1 MNQPRALILS
11 IALGSTLL
19 SSPALAQEFF
29 QPGTVPASD
38 LLAPPA
44 SSVLQQGAA
53 PIFDATAYSS
63 RNTSGGT
70 SASDQGYAFL
80 TPEEAAILAAQA
92 VGEPVT
98 LAGVSGVVLTPTAA
112 PAAAGTTSTI
122 TSMLS
127 LPADGNGSTTTVT
140 TVTPIATSAPLLTT
154 PAGQD
159 TGLTA
164 VAIVNGVPVTSG
176 PVTNL
181 RSGYGNAGTTVNA
194 YGGSILVSYGNDLP
208 IVGPDY
214 ASQLPGAGLS
224 NPTPI
229 PSVGAEQAGAVAA
242 AARSGVDS
250 LANNIAMLG
259 TFPIA
264 ERYAGPVPLI
274 RPSAPEHRALAP
286 GATAE
291 QTASARENLIE
302 PFPTNQ
308 DGTSDPV
315 GENIGSPVNENK
327 DAVQSFSRITEET
340 ATPGA
345 TTPQVAGAADAN
357 TLVSSSSRDLTGASS
372 ASTASDAS
380 ASGSS
385 GGGDSTVFVSGNRSL
400 SASDANADASADS
413 SSASVTPAVPEV
425 PAAPATPSASAT
437 GGCDAQGILVQFNDG
452 SNRFSS
458 AQASQIRSFGEEC
471 AAAGKRVQVV
481 GYADTNLSD
490 ETEALRVVK
499 GRVLRALHALTEAG
513 VDDGM
518 ISRDTLIPNGS
529 QPSNALV
536 LKAN

>member
-11 IALGSTLL
+11 LALGSTLL
-19 SSPALAQEFF
+19 SGPALAQEFF

-44 SSVLQQGAA
+44 SSVLQQSAA
-53 PIFDATAYSS
+53 PVFGATAYSS
-63 RNTSGGT
+63 RNTLGGT
-70 SASDQGYAFL
+70 SATDQGYAFL

-98 LAGVSGVVLTPTAA
+98 LAGVSGVVLTPTASA
-112 PAAAGTTSTI
+112 STTTST
-122 TSMLS
+122 LS

-140 TVTPIATSAPLLTT
+140 TVTPIAAAAPLLTT

-208 IVGPDY
+208 IVGPEY

-264 ERYAGPVPLI
+264 ERYAGPVPVI
-274 RPSAPEHRALAP
+274 RPGAPEYRALPA

-291 QTASARENLIE
+291 QTAALRETVIE

-315 GENIGSPVNENK
+315 GENIGSPVNETK

-357 TLVSSSSRDLTGASS
+357 TLVSSSTRDLTGAS
-372 ASTASDAS
+372 TAAATSDAS
-380 ASGSS
+380 AAGDS

-400 SASDANADASADS
+400 SASDGDADASADGS
-413 SSASVTPAVPEV
+413 TASVTPTV
-425 PAAPATPSASAT
+425 PAAPTTPAASAT

-458 AQASQIRSFGEEC
+458 AQATQIRGFGEAC

-481 GYADTNLSD
+481 GYADANLSD

>member
-19 SSPALAQEFF
+19 SGPALAQEFF

-53 PIFDATAYSS
+53 PVFGATAYSS
-63 RNTSGGT
+63 RNTLSGGST
-70 SASDQGYAFL
+70 TDQGYAFL

-98 LAGVSGVVLTPTAA
+98 LAGVSGVVLTPTA
-112 PAAAGTTSTI
+112 TTSTT

-140 TVTPIATSAPLLTT
+140 TVTPIATASPLLTT

-208 IVGPDY
+208 IVGPDF

-224 NPTPI
+224 NPSPI

-264 ERYAGPVPLI
+264 ERYAGPVPVI
-274 RPSAPEHRALAP
+274 RPGAPEYRALPA

-291 QTASARENLIE
+291 QTAALRETVIE

-315 GENIGSPVNENK
+315 GENIGSPVNETK

-400 SASDANADASADS
+400 SASDADADASADS

-425 PAAPATPSASAT
+425 PAAPATPAASAT

>member
-19 SSPALAQEFF
+19 SSPAMAQEFF

-44 SSVLQQGAA
+44 SSVLQQSAA
-53 PIFDATAYSS
+53 PVFDATAYSS
-63 RNTSGGT
+63 RNTLGGT
-70 SASDQGYAFL
+70 STTDQGYAFL

-98 LAGVSGVVLTPTAA
+98 LAGVSGVVLTPAAA
-112 PAAAGTTSTI
+112 PAAAATST
-122 TSMLS
+122 LS
-127 LPADGNGSTTTVT
+127 LPANGNGLTTTVT
-140 TVTPIATSAPLLTT
+140 TVTPIATAAPLLTT
-154 PAGQD
+154 PAGLD

-274 RPSAPEHRALAP
+274 RPSAPDYRALAP

-315 GENIGSPVNENK
+315 GENTGSPVNETK

-345 TTPQVAGAADAN
+345 TTPQVAGAADAD

-372 ASTASDAS
+372 ATATGDAAA
-380 ASGSS
+380 ASEG

-400 SASDANADASADS
+400 SSSDADASADS
-413 SSASVTPAVPEV
+413 SAASVTPTV
-425 PAAPATPSASAT
+425 PAAPTTPAASAT
-437 GGCDAQGILVQFNDG
+437 GSCDAQGILVQFNDG

-458 AQASQIRSFGEEC
+458 AQATQIRSFGEEC
-471 AAAGKRVQVV
+471 AAAGKRVEVV
-481 GYADTNLSD
+481 GYADANLSD

-518 ISRDTLIPNGS
+518 ISRDTLIPNSS

>member
-19 SSPALAQEFF
+19 SGPALAQEFF

-53 PIFDATAYSS
+53 PVYDATAYSS
-63 RNTSGGT
+63 RNTLGGT
-70 SASDQGYAFL
+70 SATDQGYAFL

-92 VGEPVT
+92 VGAPVT

-112 PAAAGTTSTI
+112 TPATAVTSTT

-140 TVTPIATSAPLLTT
+140 TVTPIATAAPLLTT

-208 IVGPDY
+208 IVGPEY

-229 PSVGAEQAGAVAA
+229 PSVGSEQAGAVAA

-264 ERYAGPVPLI
+264 ERYAGPVPMI
-274 RPSAPEHRALAP
+274 RPGAPEYRALPA

-291 QTASARENLIE
+291 QTAALRETVIE

-315 GENIGSPVNENK
+315 GENIGSPVNETK

-345 TTPQVAGAADAN
+345 TTPQVAGAASAN
-357 TLVSSSSRDLTGASS
+357 TLVSSSTRDLTGASS
-372 ASTASDAS
+372 ATATSDAS
-380 ASGSS
+380 AAGDN

-400 SASDANADASADS
+400 SASDADASADS
-413 SSASVTPAVPEV
+413 DTASVTPAVP
-425 PAAPATPSASAT
+425 AAPTTPAVSAT

-458 AQASQIRSFGEEC
+458 AQATQIRGFGEAC

-481 GYADTNLSD
+481 GYADANLSD

>member
-11 IALGSTLL
+11 IALGATLL

-53 PIFDATAYSS
+53 PVFDATAYSS

-98 LAGVSGVVLTPTAA
+98 LAGVSGVVLTPIAA
-112 PAAAGTTSTI
+112 PAAAVTTPTT

-274 RPSAPEHRALAP
+274 RPSAPEYRALAP

-315 GENIGSPVNENK
+315 GENIGSPVNETK

-372 ASTASDAS
+372 ATATGDAAA
-380 ASGSS
+380 ASES

-400 SASDANADASADS
+400 SSSDTDASADS
-413 SSASVTPAVPEV
+413 GAASVTPTV
-425 PAAPATPSASAT
+425 PATPTTPLASAT
-437 GGCDAQGILVQFNDG
+437 GSCDAQGILVQFNDG
-452 SNRFSS
+452 SNRFSG

-481 GYADTNLSD
+481 GYADANLSD

-518 ISRDTLIPNGS
+518 ISRDTLIPNGN

>member
-19 SSPALAQEFF
+19 SGPALAQEFF

-38 LLAPPA
+38 LLAPPT

-53 PIFDATAYSS
+53 PVFGATAYSS
-63 RNTSGGT
+63 RNTLSGGST
-70 SASDQGYAFL
+70 TDQGYAFL

-98 LAGVSGVVLTPTAA
+98 LAGVSGVVLTPEAA
-112 PAAAGTTSTI
+112 TSTT

-127 LPADGNGSTTTVT
+127 LPADGNGSTTTET
-140 TVTPIATSAPLLTT
+140 TVTPIATASPLLTT

-194 YGGSILVSYGNDLP
+194 NGGSILVSYGNDLP

-224 NPTPI
+224 NPSAI
-229 PSVGAEQAGAVAA
+229 PSVGAEQADAVAA

-264 ERYAGPVPLI
+264 ERYAGPVPVI
-274 RPSAPEHRALAP
+274 RPGAPEYRALPA

-291 QTASARENLIE
+291 QIAALRETVIE
-302 PFPTNQ
+302 PFPSNQ
-308 DGTSDPV
+308 AGTSDPV
-315 GENIGSPVNENK
+315 GENIGSPVNETK

-345 TTPQVAGAADAN
+345 TTPQVVGAADAN
-357 TLVSSSSRDLTGASS
+357 TLVSSSRDLTGASS
-372 ASTASDAS
+372 ASTISDAS
-380 ASGSS
+380 ATGSS

-400 SASDANADASADS
+400 SASDANADVRADS
-413 SSASVTPAVPEV
+413 SSASVTPEV
-425 PAAPATPSASAT
+425 PTAPATPAAT
-437 GGCDAQGILVQFNDG
+437 ATSGCDAQGILVQFNDG

-458 AQASQIRSFGEEC
+458 AQATQIRSFGEEC
-471 AAAGKRVQVV
+471 AVAGKRVQVV
-481 GYADTNLSD
+481 GYADINLSD

-518 ISRDTLIPNGS
+518 ISRDTLIPNGN

>member
-11 IALGSTLL
+11 IAVGSTLL
-19 SSPALAQEFF
+19 SGPALAQEFF

-53 PIFDATAYSS
+53 PVYDATAYSS
-63 RNTSGGT
+63 RNTLAGT
-70 SASDQGYAFL
+70 SATDQGYAFL

-98 LAGVSGVVLTPTAA
+98 LAGVSGVVLTPTASTSA
-112 PAAAGTTSTI
+112 TTSA
-122 TSMLS
+122 LS
-127 LPADGNGSTTTVT
+127 LPADDNGSTTTVT
-140 TVTPIATSAPLLTT
+140 TVTPIATAAPLLTT

-208 IVGPDY
+208 IVGPEY

-264 ERYAGPVPLI
+264 ERYAGPVPVI
-274 RPSAPEHRALAP
+274 RPGAPEYRALPA

-291 QTASARENLIE
+291 QTAALRETVIE

-315 GENIGSPVNENK
+315 GENIGSPVNATK

-345 TTPQVAGAADAN
+345 TTPQVAGAANAN
-357 TLVSSSSRDLTGASS
+357 TLVSSSTRDLTGA
-372 ASTASDAS
+372 ATSDAS
-380 ASGSS
+380 AAGDS

-400 SASDANADASADS
+400 SASDADASADS
-413 SSASVTPAVPEV
+413 STASVTPTV
-425 PAAPATPSASAT
+425 PAAPTTPAASAT

-458 AQASQIRSFGEEC
+458 AQATQIRGFGEAC

-481 GYADTNLSD
+481 GYADANLSD

>member
-11 IALGSTLL
+11 IALGATLL

-53 PIFDATAYSS
+53 PVFDATAYSS

-112 PAAAGTTSTI
+112 PAAAVTTSTI

-274 RPSAPEHRALAP
+274 RPSAPEYRALAP

-302 PFPTNQ
+302 PFW
-308 DGTSDPV
+308 
-315 GENIGSPVNENK
+315 E
-327 DAVQSFSRITEET
+327 
-340 ATPGA
+340 
-345 TTPQVAGAADAN
+345 
-357 TLVSSSSRDLTGASS
+357 
-372 ASTASDAS
+372 
-380 ASGSS
+380 
-385 GGGDSTVFVSGNRSL
+385 
-400 SASDANADASADS
+400 
-413 SSASVTPAVPEV
+413 
-425 PAAPATPSASAT
+425 
-437 GGCDAQGILVQFNDG
+437 
-452 SNRFSS
+452 
-458 AQASQIRSFGEEC
+458 
-471 AAAGKRVQVV
+471 
-481 GYADTNLSD
+481 
-490 ETEALRVVK
+490 
-499 GRVLRALHALTEAG
+499 H
-513 VDDGM
+513 
-518 ISRDTLIPNGS
+518 
-529 QPSNALV
+529 
-536 LKAN
+536 